1 MRNYL
6 IFRTDKIGDFLLTAI
21 LIKNIKRNDKDSFV
35 TIICSK
41 KNYDYIK
48 TFENVDKVILYKK
61 NILNFFFLILKLIKI
76 KFNFSIIHDEKNRSK
91 LINYFIR
98 KDKSLVIKSN
108 ISQTKISIIKTIINK
123 LSFNYSTD
131 DLNILQNRSFN
142 SHKRPEEYLLLHYDE
157 KWSNLT
163 YIKEYKNIE
172 PNKKE
177 FIKFL
182 KKLIEITKLKI
193 IISTGTNTPK
203 FLKDFIFNNSFDDIK
218 IFENQSFKEIEELV
232 INSKILISCHG
243 AISHI
248 AAAKSIKQIDIID
261 FNLNNP
267 YSNWTAH
274 FRNYNCVY
282 RKKFVELSID
292 ILKLL

>member
-6 IFRTDKIGDFLLTAI
+6 IFRTDRIGDFLLTAI
-21 LIKNIKRNDKDSFV
+21 LIENIKRNDADSFV
-35 TIICSK
+35 TIICSE
-41 KNYDYIK
+41 KNYEYIK

-61 NILNFFFLILKLIKI
+61 NILNFFLLIFKLIKI

-98 KDKSLVIKSN
+98 KDKTLLIKSN

-131 DLNILQNRSFN
+131 DLNILQNRSLN
-142 SHKRPEEYLLLHYDE
+142 LYKRPYEYLLLHYDE

-163 YIKEYKNIE
+163 YIQEYKNIE
-172 PNKKE
+172 PDVKE

-182 KKLIEITKLKI
+182 KKLIELTKLKI
-193 IISTGTNTPK
+193 IISTGTKTPK
-203 FLKDFIFNNSFDDIK
+203 FLKAFIFNNSFDNIK
-218 IFENQSFKEIEELV
+218 ILENQSFMEIEELV
-232 INSKILISCHG
+232 INSKLLISCHG
-243 AISHI
+243 PISHI
-248 AAAKSIKQIDIID
+248 AAAKNIKQIDIID
-261 FNLNNP
+261 VNLKNP
-267 YSNWTAH
+267 YANWTAH

-292 ILKLL
+292 IFKLL